1 MENNS
6 NYQPNRQDEIN
17 QEKSITSLIQ
27 NKKLL
32 KDYQNKSW
40 INYKYNQSQIV
51 KKQDRIRNEI
61 FNSYYL

>member
-1 MENNS
+1 MT
-6 NYQPNRQDEIN
+6 YFG
-17 QEKSITSLIQ
+17 
-27 NKKLL
+27 KLMQ
-32 KDYQNKSW
+32 DYQNKSW